1 MFGDPFKIRYLDNFF
16 KLFDFV
22 RKVLHTD
29 IYDGIPFLLYFV
41 DLSLVLRS
49 RAVTN
54 PFPDLSNSTFD
65 SEDAVSILFRSSKFS
80 EILKIS

>member
-1 MFGDPFKIRYLDNFF
+1 MFGDPFHIRHFDNFF

-22 RKVLHTD
+22 GKVLHAD
-29 IYDGIPFLLYFV
+29 IPDGIPCLFV
-41 DLSLVLRS
+41 FFDLALVLRT

-65 SEDAVSILFRSSKFS
+65 SEYVVLSCSDCQ
-80 EILKIS
+80 ISLRYLR